1 MEDFTM
7 PFRPAALALLLLAGG
22 CAHRIC
28 CDTYTYGPP
37 ASYPIS
43 VSPSGTAAN
52 PVNKPI
58 SQSFTITASEQN
70 YTGNFTA
77 ARVQGSCWIVQNP
90 TAAAPASFT
99 LMATG
104 QSCASGQGF
113 EIDAFQITDSF
124 GQAVTTY
131 IRST

>member
-1 MEDFTM
+1 MS
-7 PFRPAALALLLLAGG
+7 FRPAALALLLLASG

-28 CDTYTYGPP
+28 CDSYTYGPP
-37 ASYPIS
+37 LMYPIN
-43 VSPSGTAAN
+43 VSPLGTAAN
-52 PVNKPI
+52 PVNRPI

-90 TAAAPASFT
+90 TAAAPATFT
-99 LMATG
+99 VTASG
-104 QSCASGQGF
+104 QSCATGQGF

-124 GQAVTTY
+124 GQSVTTY